1 MIQFI
6 NNLIDQSVLSDNPL
20 SLRSKFPSES
30 KRWELNLKKQQNV
43 TSPTLHVCLLIS
55 WSLLCAV
62 WFQWTIWI
70 CGWIFF
76 SPIQVIRLF
85 EIVQVVEYILIKG
98 FCFGYKEPTLHL
110 FSSRRCKLY
119 ITGNILY
126 KNQRRHLLCRVFT
139 TQSSQNRPT
148 LRLTA
153 RDGSPLGTPNA

>member
-1 MIQFI
+1 MLLPPLYTCLPF
-6 NNLIDQSVLSDNPL
+6 NLMVPFMCCLIPVDH
-20 SLRSKFPSES
+20 
-30 KRWELNLKKQQNV
+30 LNM
-43 TSPTLHVCLLIS
+43 
-55 WSLLCAV
+55 WMD
-62 WFQWTIWI
+62 
-70 CGWIFF
+70 FF

-119 ITGNILY
+119 IIGNILY